1 MISWDPSG
9 VDFSHTGS
17 KVSSGFSGFGSEF
30 GCVTPCETVVSDSI
44 DILQH
49 GKKEIT
55 IHV

>member
-30 GCVTPCETVVSDSI
+30 GCVIPCETVVSDSI